1 MPTKFKTS
9 ILIFGII
16 VMCLLAC
23 LATFLVLSTSGMLLT
38 EKAKLEVTVQSAT
51 KVYDGT
57 PLSAFEYK
65 IEGELAE
72 GHKESVTFTDS
83 LTDAGESM
91 SGAEVRILDENGYD
105 VTSQYTVK
113 INKGLLR
120 VTRQQINVAIP
131 DAEVVYSG
139 DRVIFDDYIL
149 QRGTLAKGHKIG
161 AESAVGV
168 IKPGVV
174 DTATLKPAVYDAFGN
189 DVTQNYD
196 LIPAY
201 GTVQIIPRPLVVR
214 PRSESKVYDGKALF
228 ASGIEISSGT
238 LIAGHEIRAT
248 EFQTAG
254 AETAQLTE
262 AGKLPV
268 YVKTYSIYDA
278 KGENVSEYY
287 KVTND
292 VGNPGILEVTPREL
306 TVVGKSKAWEY
317 DGKPHGFTSVAGRED
332 TETSAEM
339 AIGLAEGHT
348 VVINYDTLRDGS
360 DGGAYVNTI
369 TAVGSKPCYINSENV
384 KVLDSARTDKSAN
397 YHITFINGV
406 LTVTPQSL
414 RITVKD
420 YTVEYDEKAIPEET
434 LKEQLV
440 LFEPFKAD
448 DFELVMSDTEYKN
461 AGVYSLSAKP
471 YVNSNPQTQEEIE
484 AEARRKELFKNYA
497 LDIVPGTVTI
507 AKKSLDITVSSFSR
521 EYTGQEVS
529 DETILSHVS
538 FKGNFDKSN
547 FEIDKDVEH
556 IVSAGQYRISVKFK
570 EGSGLGDDF
579 DSDNYTLSIIP
590 GTLTVTRKKAGVII
604 MDRTLE
610 FSGEKVSDT
619 ELEKLI
625 VCNEGFAPADFKIT
639 GASEKGFVN
648 VGSYVLGA
656 EVLEDKADVREK
668 LLNYEPDVTP
678 GMLTI
683 TKKKLVVRV
692 INAEKEYTQEQD
704 AYRDTLQGMLD
715 CSDTTLGD
723 TPEKR
728 NAMLRPVVQ
737 GEYKNAGTYIV
748 SAEFSNQV
756 PDDTKNNFELD
767 VVVGSFTIRPKE
779 ITLQMEEVET
789 EFMGVGIMLEDIPK
803 PSSEK
808 DGILAA
814 QVKIVSSTIEG
825 VKNVGEY
832 SYTAEMVI
840 LTESGDVSPNYT
852 VRAQA
857 GFWTITPLAIT
868 VQDGITLSKVYDGKP
883 IEIDGSKINLN
894 FGSADFQPTDYTVM
908 SAEFDSDARAA
919 YVGGELELKNIR
931 IRDNRTGQEC
941 FNFTVTGIINVA
953 VEKRA
958 LQISIGSITVKEGTT
973 VEQINAIVQMED
985 SLGYSLTGLA
995 EGDTA
1000 TVSFF
1005 AQDMGTQ
1012 GIRLVPTVER
1022 ITDKFGESV
1031 LEMYDTDGIEGMGTV
1046 FFI

>member
-9 ILIFGII
+9 ILIFGMI

-23 LATFLVLSTSGMLLT
+23 LATFLVLSASGMLFT
-38 EKAKLEVTVQSAT
+38 EKAKVEITVQSAT

-57 PLSAFEYK
+57 PLCAFEYQ

-72 GHKESVTFTDS
+72 GHRESVSFSDS
-83 LTDAGESM
+83 QTDAGESA
-91 SGAEVRILDENGYD
+91 SGADVRILDEEGYD

-139 DRVIFDDYIL
+139 ERVIFDDYIL
-149 QRGTLAKGHKIG
+149 QKGTLAKGHKIG

-168 IKPGVV
+168 IRPGVV

-189 DVTQNYD
+189 DVTRNYD
-196 LIPAY
+196 LISAY
-201 GTVQIIPRPLVVR
+201 GTVQIVPRPLVVR

-228 ASGIEISSGT
+228 ASQIEIVSGT

-268 YVKTYSIYDA
+268 YVKAYSIYDA

-292 VGNPGILEVTPREL
+292 IGNPGILEVTPREL
-306 TVVGKSKAWEY
+306 TVVGKSKSWEY

-339 AIGLAEGHT
+339 AIGLADGHS
-348 VVINYDTLRDGS
+348 VVINYDALRDGS

-369 TAVGSKPCYINSENV
+369 TAVGSKPCYINGENV
-384 KVLDSARTDKSAN
+384 KVLDGARVDKSAN

-406 LTVTPQSL
+406 LTVTPQNL

-420 YTVEYDEKAIPEET
+420 YTVEYDEVAIPVET

-440 LFEPFKAD
+440 LFSPFTAD
-448 DFELVMSDTEYKN
+448 DFELVMSETEYKN

-471 YVNSNPQTQEEIE
+471 YVNEDPKTEEEIE
-484 AEARRKELFKNYA
+484 AEARRKELFKNYT

-507 AKKSLDITVSSFSR
+507 SKKALDITVSSFTR

-538 FKGNFDKSN
+538 FKGNFDKHN
-547 FEIDKDVEH
+547 FEIDKDVDR
-556 IVSAGQYRISVKFK
+556 IVNAGQYRISVKFK

-590 GTLTVTRKKAGVII
+590 GTLTVTRKRVGVMI
-604 MDRTLE
+604 MNHTAE
-610 FSGEKVSDT
+610 YSGEKVSEA

-625 VCNEGFAPADFKIT
+625 VCNEGFASSDFKIT
-639 GASEKGFVN
+639 GAPEGGFVN
-648 VGSYVLGA
+648 VGPYVLGA

-668 LLNYEPDVTP
+668 LLNYEPEVTP

-683 TKKKLVVRV
+683 TRKKVIVRV
-692 INAEKEYTQEQD
+692 VNAEREYTQEQN
-704 AYRDTLQGMLD
+704 AYADTLQGMLD
-715 CSDTTLGD
+715 CSDTALGK
-723 TPEKR
+723 TPEER
-728 NAMLRPVVQ
+728 NKALRPVVQ
-737 GEYKNAGTYIV
+737 GEYQNAGTYIV
-748 SAEFSNQV
+748 SAELRDSV
-756 PDDTKNNFELD
+756 LETIKNNIELD
-767 VVVGSFTIRPKE
+767 VIVGNFTIRPKTVTLAMPNQSSVFSGAG
-779 ITLQMEEVET
+779 IT
-789 EFMGVGIMLEDIPK
+789 IDDITP
-803 PSSEK
+803 PSSET
-808 DGILAA
+808 DGILAS
-814 QVKIVSSTIEG
+814 QVKIISSTIEG

-832 SYTAEMVI
+832 NYTAEMVI
-840 LTESGDVSPNYT
+840 LNESGNVSPNYT

-857 GFWTITPLAIT
+857 GTWTITPLEISI
-868 VQDGITLSKVYDGKP
+868 QDGTTLSKVYDGKP

-894 FGSADFQPTDYTVM
+894 FGSADFLPDDYSVI
-908 SAEFDSDARAA
+908 SAEFDSEARSA

-941 FNFTVTGIINVA
+941 FNFTATGIINVA
-953 VEKRA
+953 VSKCS
-958 LQISIGSITVKEGTT
+958 LQISVGSITVKTGTT
-973 VEQINAIVQMED
+973 VEQINSMIMVGGVQ
-985 SLGYSLTGLA
+985 YSLMGLA
-995 EGDTA
+995 GGDTA
-1000 TVSFF
+1000 VVSFV
-1005 AQDMGTQ
+1005 ASDMGS
-1012 GIRLVPTVER
+1012 GIKILPSIDE

-1031 LEMYDTDGIEGMGTV
+1031 LDMYDVDGLEGMGSV